1 MFLTQ
6 KKNLVLVKLLF
17 KIKNNIQILI
27 KILNKFKNKNNNNN
41 KRKYINLVKIFN
53 LYK

>member
-27 KILNKFKNKNNNNN
+27 KILNKFKNNNNN